1 MSYKLGSLG
10 SQPVTCNPQLIYMK
24 KLTIVKIG
32 GNVIDNSANL
42 HQFLL
47 DFTALPGDKIL
58 VHGGGKIATELG
70 HTLGIEAKMIEGR
83 RVTDIETLRVVT
95 MVYAGLINKNMVA
108 QLQAKGCNAIGL
120 TGADGN
126 IIKAKK
132 RPIVKVGE
140 TEVDYGLVGDLDESS
155 VGSATLKNLLNAGL
169 TPVLCA
175 ITHDGN
181 TQLLNTNADTIASAV
196 AVAMSALYKTEL
208 VYCFEKKGVL
218 KDVNDDAT
226 VVRTIKADEF
236 DGLKAEGTIAGGMI
250 PKLYNAFE
258 AIKKGVSAVYIGK
271 ANELDQL
278 EKDRFGTKMLK

>member
-1 MSYKLGSLG
+1 ME
-10 SQPVTCNPQLIYMK
+10 Q
-24 KLTIVKIG
+24 LTIIKIG

-47 DFTALPGDKIL
+47 DFTALPGQKIL

-70 HTLGIEAKMIEGR
+70 ESLGITAKMVDGR

-108 QLQAKGCNAIGL
+108 QLQAKGNNAIGL

-132 RPIVKVGE
+132 RPVQTI
-140 TEVDYGLVGDLDESS
+140 DYGYVGDLDEQS
-155 VGSATLKNLLNAGL
+155 VDATALANLLNAGF

-175 ITHDGN
+175 ITHDGDS
-181 TQLLNTNADTIASAV
+181 QLLNTNADTIASAI
-196 AVAMSALYKTEL
+196 AVAMSNLYETQL

-218 KDVNDDAT
+218 KDVNDDDT
-226 VVRTIKADEF
+226 VVRAIQANEF
-236 DGLKAEGTIAGGMI
+236 EGLKADGTVAGGMI
-250 PKLYNAFE
+250 PKLQNAFD
-258 AIKKGVSAVYIGK
+258 AIQKGVTAVYIGK
-271 ANELDQL
+271 ANELPAL
-278 EKDRFGTKMLK
+278 GTGEFGTKMLA